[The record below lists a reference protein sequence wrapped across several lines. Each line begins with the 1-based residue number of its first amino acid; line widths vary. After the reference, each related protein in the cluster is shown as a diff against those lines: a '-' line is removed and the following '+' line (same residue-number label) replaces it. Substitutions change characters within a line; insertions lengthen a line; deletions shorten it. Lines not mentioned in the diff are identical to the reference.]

1 MKTEDL
7 IQSLIT
13 LAIGIAVVILLRFLF
28 RRVLKKSDK
37 IHRRF
42 LGYLL
47 NLVVVVFCVG
57 SVAEIL
63 YPTLQ
68 FSSLFLKGSAL
79 IVAIVGFA
87 AQPAISDLIC
97 GFLISMN
104 KPFEIGDRITV
115 EGMDPAIVEDIT
127 LRHTVLRIYDGL
139 RIVVPNS
146 VMNSKTIVNS
156 SFQNDRRGIHLTYSV
171 SYDTDV
177 QKAMDI
183 IRDCVVASPYTL
195 SVETNG
201 IMEDSGPVYFLKF
214 ADSALLLET
223 TIWVTRDT
231 NSYIAITDVNMR
243 VNKEFKEY
251 GIEIPYNYINVVERE
266 NTQNDEVKVKKKKTA
281 PSKRHFRSDTV
292 VVNAN
297 DEKYESAMKIVNEF
311 ASRQRLEEPERMKLE
326 LMVEEIIG
334 IMSHIVDDVNGRF
347 WIEGSGMKYRIHIKF
362 TVTVGSREYKKLLAL
377 SSSGRN
383 EAAKSLS
390 EKLWSKMVVGLK
402 TTDGVDS
409 KNEEYEW
416 SLRENEGQNDDISE
430 SILASLADDIK
441 VSVTRDLV
449 ELVIIKT
456 V

>member
-1 MKTEDL
+1 ML
-7 IQSLIT
+7 V
-13 LAIGIAVVILLRFLF
+13 IGIAVIVLLRFLF
-28 RRVLKKSDK
+28 KRVFKKSDK

-47 NLVVVVFCVG
+47 NLVVVLFIVG
-57 SVAEIL
+57 AVAEIINPSL
-63 YPTLQ
+63 E

-79 IVAIVGFA
+79 VVAIIGFA

-115 EGMDPAIVEDIT
+115 EGMDSALVEDIT

-146 VMNSKTIVNS
+146 VMNSKTIINS
-156 SFQNDRRGIHLTYSV
+156 SFQNERRGIHLTYSV

-177 QKAMDI
+177 QKAMDV

-214 ADSALLLET
+214 AESALLLET

-243 VNKEFKEY
+243 VNKAFREY
-251 GIEIPYNYINVVERE
+251 GIEIPYNFVNVVERE
-266 NTQNDEVKVKKKKTA
+266 NSQNEAVKVKKKTS
-281 PSKRHFRSDTV
+281 PSRRHFRSDTV
-292 VVNAN
+292 SVNAN
-297 DEKYESAMKIVNEF
+297 DPKFENAMKIIDDF
-311 ASRQRLEEPERMKLE
+311 ATRQRLEEAERMKLE
-326 LMVEEIIG
+326 LMSEEMIA
-334 IMSHIVDDVNGRF
+334 IMSHIVDDVKGKF
-347 WIEGSGMKYRIHIKF
+347 WIEGSGMKYRLHIRF
-362 TVTVGSREYKKLLAL
+362 SVTVGSREYKKLIAL

-383 EAAKSLS
+383 DAAMSLS
-390 EKLWSKMVVGLK
+390 EKLWSKMVAGLK
-402 TTDGVDS
+402 TTDSNSDNNAEG
-409 KNEEYEW
+409 YEW
-416 SLRENEGQNDDISE
+416 SLRESEGPNDDISE

-441 VSVTRDLV
+441 VSVTKEQV